1 MGRGLRNGNGRP
13 WIAPFVRGRDCPIRT
28 GRDLGGVLLDQVG
41 GGEAN
46 QWPKGVRATLK
57 QSEEGGGRGSEARIK
72 IFFILCINKLEK
84 LNWSSGVLKRPRL

>member
-1 MGRGLRNGNGRP
+1 MDCPIRTGG
-13 WIAPFVRGRDCPIRT
+13 GRDCPIRT
-28 GRDLGGVLLDQVG
+28 GRDLGGVSCSIKWG